1 ATRARRLGRFR
12 THGRRARRTGHRR
25 QRGPGRSM
33 SVVPFPGGHQV
44 TIDAQAPK
52 PLLTFSNVEK
62 RFARPDGT
70 VNTALKDISLDIAE
84 HEFVAL
90 IGPSGCGKT
99 TVLRL
104 ANGLIA
110 PDSGSILIDGQTPR
124 PGPDMG
130 FVFQAFRLIPWANA
144 HANIEFALES
154 LPLSRTE
161 RADRA
166 RHYLDLVGL
175 SGSAK
180 SYPAQLSGGMRQR
193 VALARALAGEP
204 RVLLMDEPFA
214 SLDAQTRELMQGEL
228 LAIWR
233 RMTPTVMFVT
243 HSVDEALVLADTV
256 VVMGAG
262 KILETIKVDLPR
274 PRHSAQMRAD
284 GRFIEMRNYLWDRI
298 RDLVLTDPASE
309 FYGRN
314 LNE

>member
-1 ATRARRLGRFR
+1 
-12 THGRRARRTGHRR
+12 
-25 QRGPGRSM
+25 M
-33 SVVPFPGGHQV
+33 
-44 TIDAQAPK
+44 APK
-52 PLLTFSNVEK
+52 PQASKTLLTFADVQK
-62 RFARPDGT
+62 RFVQSDGT
-70 VNTALKDISLDIAE
+70 VNTAVDGVSLDIVE
-84 HEFVAL
+84 REFVAL

-104 ANGLIA
+104 ANGLIV
-110 PDSGSILIDGQTPR
+110 PDTGSVRIDGQPPR

-130 FVFQAFRLIPWANA
+130 FVFQAFRLIPWANVQ
-144 HANIEFALES
+144 ANIEFALES
-154 LPLSRTE
+154 LELSKAE
-161 RADRA
+161 RAERA

-175 SGSAK
+175 SRSAK
-180 SYPAQLSGGMRQR
+180 AYPAQLSGGMKQR

-228 LAIWR
+228 LSIWR
-233 RMTPTVMFVT
+233 RLTPTVMFVT
-243 HSVDEALVLADTV
+243 HSVDEALVLADTI

-262 KILETIKVDLPR
+262 KVLETITIDLPR
-274 PRHSAQMRAD
+274 PRLTVEMRAD
-284 GRFIEMRNYLWDRI
+284 PRFLELRSYLWNRI

>member
-1 ATRARRLGRFR
+1 MT
-12 THGRRARRTGHRR
+12 
-25 QRGPGRSM
+25 
-33 SVVPFPGGHQV
+33 V
-44 TIDAQAPK
+44 DAQAPK

-70 VNTALKDISLDIAE
+70 FATAIADVSLDIAE

-110 PDSGSILIDGQTPR
+110 PDAGSILIDGQTPR

-144 HANIEFALES
+144 QANIEFALES
-154 LPLSRTE
+154 LPLSRAE
-161 RADRA
+161 RAERA

-175 SGSAK
+175 SRSAK

-256 VVMGAG
+256 IVMGAG

-274 PRHSAQMRAD
+274 PRLSAKMRAD

>member
-1 ATRARRLGRFR
+1 
-12 THGRRARRTGHRR
+12 
-25 QRGPGRSM
+25 M
-33 SVVPFPGGHQV
+33 SVVRFPGDNRV
-44 TIDAQAPK
+44 AAEPQASNA
-52 PLLTFSNVEK
+52 LLTFTDVQK
-62 RFARPDGT
+62 RFVQPDGA
-70 VNTALKDISLDIAE
+70 VNTAIDGVSLDVAE
-84 HEFVAL
+84 HQFVAL

-110 PDSGSILIDGQTPR
+110 PDGGTIHIDGQPPK

-144 HANIEFALES
+144 QANIEFALES
-154 LPLSRTE
+154 LPLSKAE
-161 RADRA
+161 RAERA

-175 SGSAK
+175 SRSAK
-180 SYPAQLSGGMRQR
+180 AYPAQLSGGMKQR

-233 RMTPTVMFVT
+233 RLTPTVMFVT
-243 HSVDEALVLADTV
+243 HSVDEALVLADTI

-262 KILETIKVDLPR
+262 KVLETIKVDLPR
-274 PRHSAQMRAD
+274 PRLTVEMRAD
-284 GRFIEMRNYLWDRI
+284 SKFLELRSYLWNRI

-309 FYGRN
+309 FFGRN

>member
-1 ATRARRLGRFR
+1 
-12 THGRRARRTGHRR
+12 
-25 QRGPGRSM
+25 M
-33 SVVPFPGGHQV
+33 SVVRFPGGNRVAAEPQESK
-44 TIDAQAPK
+44 A
-52 PLLTFSNVEK
+52 LLTFTDVQK
-62 RFARPDGT
+62 RFVQPDGA
-70 VNTALKDISLDIAE
+70 VNTAIDGVSLDIAE
-84 HEFVAL
+84 REFVAL

-104 ANGLIA
+104 ANGLIT
-110 PDSGSILIDGQTPR
+110 PDGGAIRIDGQPPK

-130 FVFQAFRLIPWANA
+130 FVFQAFRLIPWASA
-144 HANIEFALES
+144 QANIEFALES
-154 LPLSRTE
+154 LELSKAE
-161 RADRA
+161 RAERA

-175 SGSAK
+175 SRSAK
-180 SYPAQLSGGMRQR
+180 AYPAQLSGGMKQR

-233 RMTPTVMFVT
+233 RLTPTVLFVT
-243 HSVDEALVLADTV
+243 HSVDEALVLADTI

-262 KILETIKVDLPR
+262 SVLETIKVDLPR
-274 PRHSAQMRAD
+274 PRLTVEMRAD
-284 GRFIEMRNYLWDRI
+284 PQFLELRSYLWNRI

-309 FYGRN
+309 FFGRN

>member
-1 ATRARRLGRFR
+1 
-12 THGRRARRTGHRR
+12 
-25 QRGPGRSM
+25 M
-33 SVVPFPGGHQV
+33 SIVPFPGGHQV
-44 TIDAQAPK
+44 TADTQASN

-70 VNTALKDISLDIAE
+70 FATALEDVSLDIAE

-104 ANGLIA
+104 ANGLIE
-110 PDSGSILIDGQTPR
+110 PDAGTILVDGQTPR

-130 FVFQAFRLIPWANA
+130 FVFQAFRLIPWASA
-144 HANIEFALES
+144 RANIEFALES
-154 LPLSRTE
+154 LPLSRAE
-161 RADRA
+161 RAERA
-166 RHYLDLVGL
+166 RHSLDLVGL
-175 SGSAK
+175 SRSAD

>member
-1 ATRARRLGRFR
+1 MTDNAAASRSLLKFSGVGKRFL
-12 THGRRARRTGHRR
+12 
-25 QRGPGRSM
+25 GPG
-33 SVVPFPGGHQV
+33 G
-44 TIDAQAPK
+44 
-52 PLLTFSNVEK
+52 NVN
-62 RFARPDGT
+62 
-70 VNTALKDISLDIAE
+70 VALEDVSLDIAE
-84 HEFVAL
+84 HKFVAL

-110 PDSGSILIDGQTPR
+110 PDSGSIVIDDRPPR

-130 FVFQAFRLIPWANA
+130 FVFQAFRLIPWASA
-144 HANIEFALES
+144 QANIEFALES
-154 LPLSRTE
+154 LPLSKAE

-175 SGSAK
+175 SRSAK
-180 SYPAQLSGGMRQR
+180 AYPAQLSGGMKQR

-204 RVLLMDEPFA
+204 RVLLMDEPFS

-256 VVMGAG
+256 IVMGAG
-262 KILETIKVDLPR
+262 KVLETIAIDLPR
-274 PRHSAQMRAD
+274 PRHSGRMRAD
-284 GRFIEMRNYLWDRI
+284 TRFIELRNYLWDRI

>member
-1 ATRARRLGRFR
+1 
-12 THGRRARRTGHRR
+12 
-25 QRGPGRSM
+25 M
-33 SVVPFPGGHQV
+33 SIVPFPGGQQA
-44 TIDAQAPK
+44 TNRPQAPRS
-52 PLLTFSNVEK
+52 LLTFSNVEK
-62 RFARPDGT
+62 RFLRPDGN
-70 VNTALKDISLDIAE
+70 VNTALDGVSLE
-84 HEFVAL
+84 VEERKFVAL

-104 ANGLIA
+104 ANGLIE
-110 PDSGSILIDGQTPR
+110 PDAGSVLMDGYRPH

-130 FVFQAFRLIPWANA
+130 FVFQAFRLIPWATA
-144 HANIEFALES
+144 RANIEFALES
-154 LPLSRTE
+154 LPLSKAE
-161 RADRA
+161 RAERA

-175 SGSAK
+175 SRSAG
-180 SYPAQLSGGMRQR
+180 SYPAQLSGGMKQR

-233 RMTPTVMFVT
+233 RMTPTVLFVT
-243 HSVDEALVLADTV
+243 HSVDEALVLADRV
-256 VVMGAG
+256 IVMGAG
-262 KILETIKVDLPR
+262 KVLESIEIELPR
-274 PRHSAQMRAD
+274 PRLSARMRAD
-284 GRFIEMRNYLWDRI
+284 GRFIELRNYLWDRI